1 LSAGSASATS
11 RSPRATWWSAT
22 RWWPSRRDPPLLV
35 SQRTDRLDS
44 QIRQELMDLLQR
56 EMKDPRLGFATI
68 TRVETARDLG
78 HARVFVSVLGSDAE
92 RERTM
97 SALRVATPWLRR
109 KLGERLSLR
118 HVPELSVREDDSIAS
133 GDRVLQI
140 INELDLE
147 PIERPSDEAGEE

>member
-1 LSAGSASATS
+1 M
-11 RSPRATWWSAT
+11 
-22 RWWPSRRDPPLLV
+22 

-78 HARVFVSVLGSDAE
+78 HARVWVSVLGSEVE
-92 RERTM
+92 RARTM
-97 SALRVATPWLRR
+97 DALHVATPWLRR
-109 KLGERLSLR
+109 KLGERLALR
-118 HVPELSVREDDSIAS
+118 HVPDLTIREDDSIAS

-140 INELDLE
+140 INELQAGQPQSSD
-147 PIERPSDEAGEE
+147 DEAGES

>member
-1 LSAGSASATS
+1 M
-11 RSPRATWWSAT
+11 
-22 RWWPSRRDPPLLV
+22 

-78 HARVFVSVLGSDAE
+78 HARIWVSVLGTDLE
-92 RERTM
+92 RERSM
-97 SALRVATPWLRR
+97 GALRVATPWLRR

-118 HVPELSVREDDSIAS
+118 HVPELTIRQDDSIES
-133 GDRVLQI
+133 GDRVLRI
-140 INELDLE
+140 IQELE
-147 PIERPSDEAGEE
+147 EESAGSSTDEAGEP

>member
-1 LSAGSASATS
+1 
-11 RSPRATWWSAT
+11 
-22 RWWPSRRDPPLLV
+22 V

-78 HARVFVSVLGSDAE
+78 HARVWVSVLGTDAE

-140 INELDLE
+140 IRELDGEPLE
-147 PIERPSDEAGEE
+147 AATDEPGDE